1 MLKRTDLIT
10 DSQYDYHTQFIADSR
25 LYRTDISK
33 LMFNEDHMDL
43 GGKGTQTA
51 APLEVAPEHS
61 SRDAN

>member
-25 LYRTDISK
+25 LYSTDISK

-43 GGKGTQTA
+43 GAKN
-51 APLEVAPEHS
+51 PNS
-61 SRDAN
+61 STPGSST